1 MLKLHFDALQ
11 RGFIVAGVK
20 TVKNAFQRSKSMN
33 YYKFGIAL
41 VLFLGLGV
49 SALFMPSPKPCWAAG
64 LPSPL
69 SYWRLD
75 DASQPYKDF
84 SNSNDAECI
93 DGNLDFCPERVPGII
108 DRAQLF
114 DGASEGLDVPGNS
127 FNWASTDSFTIAFW
141 MKRPG
146 PPPPA
151 GVINNEVIVG
161 REDRVESRVHW
172 WIGVENVKGGAIFV
186 LIDSD
191 EIGRTENFYLR
202 SAKTIT
208 DGEWHH
214 VVAVRDAGQSSNI
227 LYVDGVRE
235 KSVSITYTGNFA
247 SSFADLNI
255 GHLRS
260 NDIRFNYHYEGAVD
274 DVRIYKTALSENQIG
289 DLFRLRPIKTMP
301 WVPSILLGD
310 E

>member
-1 MLKLHFDALQ
+1 
-11 RGFIVAGVK
+11 
-20 TVKNAFQRSKSMN
+20 MN
-33 YYKFGIAL
+33 HKFRIGL
-41 VLFLGLGV
+41 VLFLGVGV
-49 SALFMPSPKPCWAAG
+49 SALFMPSPNPCWAVD
-64 LPSPL
+64 LPDPL

-75 DASQPYKDF
+75 EASQPYKDF
-84 SNSNDAECI
+84 SDSNDAGCV
-93 DGNLDFCPERVPGII
+93 DGNLDFCPERVPGKI

-114 DGASEGLDVPGNS
+114 NGASEGLDVPGDS

-151 GVINNEVIVG
+151 GVFNNEVIVG

-172 WIGVENVKGGAIFV
+172 WSGVENVSGGAMFV

-191 EIGRTENFYLR
+191 EIGRNENFYLR
-202 SAKTIT
+202 SAQTIT

-214 VVAVRDAGQSSNI
+214 VVAVRDAGQSLNI
-227 LYVDGVRE
+227 LYVDGVLE
-235 KSVSITYTGNFA
+235 DSVAITYTGNFA

-255 GHLRS
+255 GYLRT
-260 NDIRFNYHYEGAVD
+260 NDIRYRYYYEGLVD
-274 DVRIYKTALSENQIG
+274 DVRIYNIALTENQIG
-289 DLFRLRPIKTMP
+289 DLFRLRPIKSMP
-301 WVPSILLGD
+301 WVPSILLED